1 MTAKSIAF
9 GLALAFA
16 GVCGASA
23 SEALFTVVDVDVN
36 GEVDNALSFE
46 LPQSPPTVDF
56 GTFFIELNV
65 PVVINAGSS
74 LESIA
79 FGSTFPLF
87 DSPSFAS
94 TGVLDVGLFLLSGP
108 PLYTGTTSNPTFQAG
123 VYAGLPNAATGNIDT
138 VRITIVPEPA
148 TWAMLLLGFVGLVLL
163 RFRARGQ
170 HRTVCVQAN

>member
-16 GVCGASA
+16 GVGGASA
-23 SEALFTVVDVDVN
+23 SEALFNVVDVDVT
-36 GEVDNALSFE
+36 GMVDNFLSFE

-56 GTFFIELNV
+56 GAFFIVLNV
-65 PVVINAGSS
+65 PVHINAGSS
-74 LESIA
+74 VESIA
-79 FGSTFPLF
+79 FGPTFPLF

-123 VYAGLPNAATGNIDT
+123 VYAGLPNAVTGNIDT

-148 TWAMLLLGFVGLVLL
+148 SWAMLLLGFVGLGLL
-163 RFRARGQ
+163 RFRAHGQ